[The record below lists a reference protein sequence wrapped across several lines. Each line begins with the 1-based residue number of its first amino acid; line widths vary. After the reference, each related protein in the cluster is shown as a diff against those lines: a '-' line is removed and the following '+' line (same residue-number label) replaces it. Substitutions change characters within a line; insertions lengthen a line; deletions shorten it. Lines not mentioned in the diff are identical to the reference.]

1 MLNIVGV
8 GVGDFE
14 LSWLY
19 VLEKIFIE
27 QVNYYFFR
35 KIFYFDVNIDIF

>member
-19 VLEKIFIE
+19 VLEKIFLE
-27 QVNYYFFR
+27 QGNYYFFI
-35 KIFYFDVNIDIF
+35 KYFILM